1 MAKKKKS
8 KGRWRRYLIAFGAV
22 TVMFGWLI
30 GYNFYHRVYAPN
42 IIYSADKNYLYI
54 PTGTD
59 YEELLAILTAGK
71 TVKNIEA
78 FEWVATKMNL
88 RENVHPGKYR
98 LKEQMSNYELVKMI
112 RGGLQE
118 PVKLVINKF
127 RMKEELAGF
136 VGRKLEADSASLLK
150 MLEDDSTLREMALT
164 RETSM
169 SLIIPNTYEFRWN
182 TSASQFME
190 RMKRESDRFWNVS
203 RKEKASQLGLS
214 PTAVIILASIV
225 EEETNYQAEKGTIS
239 EVYLNRIRQGM
250 LLQAD
255 PTVRFALKDFTIT
268 RVLQKHLAFSS
279 PYNTYL
285 NKGLPPGPICTPSIE
300 TIDAVLDATPHD
312 YLYFCANPDKPGTH
326 LFAKT
331 YQQHLLNAKR
341 YQQWISR
348 Q

>member
-1 MAKKKKS
+1 MH
-8 KGRWRRYLIAFGAV
+8 RYLVAFGVVALLFV
-22 TVMFGWLI
+22 LLI

-42 IIYSADKNYLYI
+42 IIYSTDKNYLYI
-54 PTGTD
+54 PTGTG
-59 YEELLAILTAGK
+59 YEQLLAILTAKK
-71 TVKNIEA
+71 TVSNIEA

-98 LKEQMSNYELVKMI
+98 LKQQMSNYELVKMI

-118 PVKLVINKF
+118 PVKVVINKF
-127 RMKEELAGF
+127 RLKEELAGF
-136 VGRKLEADSASLLK
+136 VGRKLEADSAALLK
-150 MLEDDSTLREMALT
+150 MLEDDSALSEMALT
-164 RETSM
+164 SETSM

-182 TSASQFME
+182 TSAAQFVQ
-190 RMKRESDRFWNVS
+190 RMKKENDRFWNES

-225 EEETNYQAEKGTIS
+225 EEETNYQPEKGTIS

-255 PTVRFALKDFTIT
+255 PTVRFAMKDFTIT
-268 RVLQKHLAFSS
+268 RVLQMHLAFSS

-285 NKGLPPGPICTPSIE
+285 NKGLPPGPICTPSIK
-300 TIDAVLDATPHD
+300 TIDAVLDASQHD

-331 YQQHLLNAKR
+331 YQQHLLNARR
-341 YQQWISR
+341 YQQWLSR